1 MSRPGDDT
9 FVALLTPLAPGAI
22 AVVRLAGLGV
32 DAILSR
38 ILRRPHDDAP
48 PELRPSCPTFCRLVD
63 EAGLIDDAVVVR
75 GPACGVPWA
84 EICTHGGV
92 RVVQRT
98 VALFEACG
106 ACVVEAP
113 SPELGMGSTCAVE
126 RAVDAALLRAA
137 SRRLASWLLSQRRV
151 LPTYL
156 GRLASL
162 DEHERAAFRKR
173 TAAAIR
179 LVAGLRIA
187 LIGPTNAGKS
197 TLANRLIGRPRVIT
211 SAEAGTTRDW
221 VSEAAF
227 VDGWPVTLIDTAGFS
242 GTTGEIEAEAVRR
255 GVGQAA
261 AADVSILVLDALAPV
276 DAVAQAFETARSA
289 PPVEQPLVVV
299 VNKCDAADGAAV
311 AGSVAQAAGQSTA
324 AGESSAA
331 GAASRAPGES
341 SAVARPG
348 GRAAVPAPICISAM
362 RGDGIARLEACV
374 AAALGLD
381 QLDESLPTGFLPE
394 HL

>member
-1 MSRPGDDT
+1 MSRPGDGT

-38 ILRRPHDDAP
+38 VLRRPHDDAP
-48 PELRPSCPTFCRLVD
+48 PELRPSRPTFCRLVD
-63 EAGLIDDAVVVR
+63 EAGLIDDAVVVC

-137 SRRLASWLLSQRRV
+137 SRRLASWLLSQRRI
-151 LPTYL
+151 LPRYL

-173 TAAAIR
+173 TTAAIR
-179 LVAGLRIA
+179 LVVGLRIA

-242 GTTGEIEAEAVRR
+242 GTTGEIEAEAIRR
-255 GVGQAA
+255 GSGQAA
-261 AADVSILVLDALAPV
+261 AADLSILVLDAS
-276 DAVAQAFETARSA
+276 AQADAAVRAFQTAGTML
-289 PPVEQPLVVV
+289 PVEQPLVVV
-299 VNKCDAADGAAV
+299 VNKCDAGDGAV
-311 AGSVAQAAGQSTA
+311 AAHAVAQAARHSA
-324 AGESSAA
+324 EAGRSAD
-331 GAASRAPGES
+331 RAE
-341 SAVARPG
+341 V
-348 GRAAVPAPICISAM
+348 VAPICISAM
-362 RGDGIARLEACV
+362 RGDGIPSLEAHA
-374 AAALGLD
+374 AAALALD
-381 QLDESLPTGFLPE
+381 QLDERLPTGFLPE
-394 HL
+394 HLEALDGPTT